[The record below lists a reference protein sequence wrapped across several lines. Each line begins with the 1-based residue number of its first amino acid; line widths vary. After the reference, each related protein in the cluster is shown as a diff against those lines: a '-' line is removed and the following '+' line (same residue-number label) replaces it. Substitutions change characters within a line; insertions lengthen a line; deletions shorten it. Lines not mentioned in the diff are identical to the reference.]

1 MSTEPVTV
9 AILGSCISRDV
20 FNTRF
25 NEGYK
30 AMWNCVLLQNQS
42 SLISIMSPP
51 VKFLDDDYGDEIG
64 DYARMQVRRDTS
76 REFLDELREARPSYL
91 VVDFFG
97 DVHFGVLDL
106 GDGTYVTNNRWMLW
120 KTDWY
125 HRHRESGDLS
135 PIRLEEDP
143 ERYLALW
150 RDALDQLVAFVD
162 EHLPQTTVVVHR
174 GRNAE
179 RWLGA
184 AGGQPKSLL
193 ARKKIFKVDIDVLN
207 ENWRTLDD
215 IACAIDGWETV
226 DLTDREYLS
235 FKGHPWGVFYVH
247 YTLDYYDEFLAALNV
262 VHLRSLFEDGTT
274 ERAMVEQLAGARTA
288 RHRELGEHVARVRSL
303 QQRVRR
309 LRADLEAATRRPDPL
324 AGRIVR
330 TVQRRLAR
338 R

>member
-25 NEGYK
+25 NRGYK

-51 VKFLDDDYGDEIG
+51 VKFLDDDFGDRIG
-64 DYARMQVRRDTS
+64 DYARKQVHRDTS

-106 GDGTYVTNNRWMLW
+106 GDDTYVTNNRWMLW
-120 KTDWY
+120 KTEWY
-125 HRHRESGDLS
+125 RRHRDAGDLR
-135 PIRLEEDP
+135 PLRLEDDR

-150 RDALDQLVAFVD
+150 REALDRLVAFVA
-162 EHLPQTTVVVHR
+162 EHLPETTVVVHR

-179 RWLGA
+179 RWLA
-184 AGGQPKSLL
+184 SDGGQPKSLL
-193 ARKKIFKVDIDVLN
+193 ARKKIFKVDIDRLN
-207 ENWRTLDD
+207 DNWRLLDD
-215 IACAIDGWETV
+215 LACSVEGWHAV

-235 FKGHPWGVFYVH
+235 YKGHPWGVFYVH

-262 VHLRSLFEDGTT
+262 VHLASQFPEGTT
-274 ERAMVEQLAGARTA
+274 EQAMVEQLAAARAA
-288 RHRELGEHVARVRSL
+288 RHRELGDHVARVRTL

-330 TVQRRLAR
+330 RGRRLAGR
-338 R
+338 